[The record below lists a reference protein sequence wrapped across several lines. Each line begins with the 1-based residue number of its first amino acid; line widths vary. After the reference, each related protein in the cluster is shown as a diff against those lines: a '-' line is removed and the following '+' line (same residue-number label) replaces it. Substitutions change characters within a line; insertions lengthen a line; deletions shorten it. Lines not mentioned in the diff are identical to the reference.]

1 MLPLARIASGGE
13 ISRIMLAMKQAL
25 AVGADTCI
33 LVFDEATSALDS
45 RTEQD
50 ILKSFK
56 DVSRD
61 RTTLT
66 IAHRLSTVIDAD
78 EILVLQAGEVV
89 ESGSHP
95 DLLAMKGVY
104 ADMWARQQ
112 EAKEAAEKL
121 SDLDE
126 TLIPKEI

>member
-1 MLPLARIASGGE
+1 MAIARTI
-13 ISRIMLAMKQAL
+13 LKNP
-25 AVGADTCI
+25 CI

-50 ILKSFK
+50 ILTSFK
-56 DVSRD
+56 DVSQD

-78 EILVLQAGEVV
+78 EILVLQAGEVA
-89 ESGSHP
+89 ERGTHTE
-95 DLLAMKGVY
+95 LLALNGVY

-121 SDLDE
+121 SDLGEPMIPSE
-126 TLIPKEI
+126 T

>member
-1 MLPLARIASGGE
+1 M
-13 ISRIMLAMKQAL
+13 
-25 AVGADTCI
+25 
-33 LVFDEATSALDS
+33 
-45 RTEQD
+45 
-50 ILKSFK
+50 
-56 DVSRD
+56 
-61 RTTLT
+61 
-66 IAHRLSTVIDAD
+66 IDAD

-89 ESGSHP
+89 ESGAHP
-95 DLLAMKGVY
+95 DLLAMNGVY